1 MVAAA
6 ALAAATSAIGDDATA
21 TFVARG
27 WGLVVRYPAAL
38 EVSPSFRASYLDA
51 GGWRVSYAAGAG
63 TGTAIVAL
71 RLPDLTSPAGKANAE
86 LRIGASRDPDTLAS
100 CLTYGMNSGDNVEQ
114 RTRSI
119 GGVRFTEV
127 PDNGDAAMMQT
138 IRTDDFR
145 AVDHGICWAVD
156 IVRYSLAA
164 EGSPPDYTPA
174 QLAAL
179 RGVLDG
185 ISFDASDPTIRR

>member
-6 ALAAATSAIGDDATA
+6 ALAAATSAFGDDATA

-51 GGWRVSYAAGAG
+51 GSWRVSYAAGAG
-63 TGTAIVAL
+63 TGTPIVAF
-71 RLPDLTSPAGKANAE
+71 RLPDLTSPAGTASAE

-100 CLTYGMNSGDNVEQ
+100 CMTYGMNSGDNVEQ
-114 RTRSI
+114 RIRSI

-138 IRTDDFR
+138 IRTDDYR

-185 ISFDASDPTIRR
+185 ISFDASDPTIRK